1 MAKIVECIP
10 NFSEGRNPEV
20 IEAIVAEIRKTE
32 GCELLDVEADAS
44 HNRVVVTFTGT
55 PEAAVEAAFLACK
68 KAAELID
75 LTKHQGEHPRM
86 GATDVIPFVPVSGMT
101 MKECVK
107 LANQLGERIANELN
121 IPVFLYENAA
131 TRPERKNLAD
141 VRRGQFEGIREE
153 IHLPERK
160 PDFGPQVI
168 HPTAGCTAVGAR
180 KPLVAFNVN
189 LGTDDLEIANAI
201 AKKIRGSS
209 GGFMHVK
216 ALGVALEDRKIVQ
229 VSMNLVDYKKTSV
242 YHAFEFV
249 KREAERYGVRVVG
262 SEIIG
267 LLPMEALM
275 EAAVWYLQV
284 ENYKPEQILEKRVY
298 RF

>member
-10 NFSEGRNPEV
+10 NFSEGRNPAV
-20 IEAIVAEIRKTE
+20 IEAIINEIRKID

-55 PEAAVEAAFLACK
+55 PDAAVEAAFQACK

-75 LTKHQGEHPRM
+75 LNQHQGEHPRM
-86 GATDVIPFVPVSGMT
+86 GATDVIPFVPVSEMT

-107 LANQLGERIANELN
+107 LANQLGKRIADELN
-121 IPVFLYENAA
+121 IPIYLYENAA
-131 TRPERKNLAD
+131 TKPERKNLAD
-141 VRRGQFEGIREE
+141 IRRGQFEGIRQEM
-153 IHLPERK
+153 HLPERK
-160 PDFGPQVI
+160 PDFGLQVI

-189 LGTDDLEIANAI
+189 LSTNDLEIANAI
-201 AKKIRGSS
+201 ARKIRGSS

-216 ALGVALEDRKIVQ
+216 ALGVALEDRQIVQ

-242 YHAFEFV
+242 HHAFEFV
-249 KREAERYGVRVVG
+249 KREADRYGVRVIG

-267 LLPMEALM
+267 LLPMEALL

-284 ENYKPEQILEKRVY
+284 ENYKEEQILEKRVY

>member
-10 NFSEGRNPEV
+10 NFSDGRNPEV
-20 IEAIVAEIRKTE
+20 IEAIVNEIRKVQ

-55 PEAAVEAAFLACK
+55 PEAAVEAAFQACK
-68 KAAELID
+68 KASELID
-75 LTKHQGEHPRM
+75 LNQHQGEHPRM
-86 GATDVIPFVPVSGMT
+86 GATDVIPFVPVSEMT

-107 LANQLGERIANELN
+107 LAHQLGKRIADELN
-121 IPVFLYENAA
+121 IPIYLYESAA
-131 TRPERKNLAD
+131 TKPERKNLAD

-153 IHLPERK
+153 MHLPERT
-160 PDFGPQVI
+160 PDYGPQVI

-189 LGTDDLEIANAI
+189 LGTSDLAVANAI

-216 ALGVALEDRKIVQ
+216 ALGVALEERKIVQ

-242 YHAFEFV
+242 HHAFEFV
-249 KREAERYGVRVVG
+249 KREAERYGVAVVG

-267 LLPMEALM
+267 LLPMEALV

-284 ENYKPEQILEKRVY
+284 ENYKEEQILEKRVY